1 MVKIFP
7 RGTLAGMGQQS
18 TARITSL
25 IAAIHEELREL
36 AARRGFSQRQLQDE
50 AGVSQSVISK
60 TMYRNASTLSLGQ
73 AEALANAL
81 GEPLSVII
89 ERAERKIAVRDQVAA
104 PLTDAQL
111 AAQILVRA
119 EAAKQAGYAL
129 AAHPADDVVSE
140 DSEWVA

>member
-1 MVKIFP
+1 
-7 RGTLAGMGQQS
+7 MGQQP
-18 TARITSL
+18 TARVTAL
-25 IAAIHEELREL
+25 IAAIHEELRAL

-60 TMYRNASTLSLGQ
+60 TMYRNASTLSLSQ

-89 ERAERKIAVRDQVAA
+89 ERAERKIAVREQVAA

-111 AAQILVRA
+111 AAQILARA
-119 EAAKQAGYAL
+119 EAATKAGYRL
-129 AAHPADDVVSE
+129 AAHPADDVVTE
-140 DSEWVA
+140 DSGWNA

>member
-1 MVKIFP
+1 
-7 RGTLAGMGQQS
+7 MGQQS
-18 TARITSL
+18 TARVTAL
-25 IAAIHEELREL
+25 IAAIHEELRAL

-60 TMYRNASTLSLGQ
+60 TMYRNASTLSLSQ

-89 ERAERKIAVRDQVAA
+89 ERAERKIAVREQVAV

-111 AAQILVRA
+111 AAQILARA
-119 EAAKQAGYAL
+119 EAATKAGYRL
-129 AAHPADDVVSE
+129 AAHPADKVITE
-140 DSEWVA
+140 DNHSA

>member
-1 MVKIFP
+1 
-7 RGTLAGMGQQS
+7 MGQQS

-25 IAAIHEELREL
+25 IAAIHEELRAL

-60 TMYRNASTLSLGQ
+60 TMYRNASTLSLSQ

-89 ERAERKIAVRDQVAA
+89 ERAERKIAVRDQVVA

-111 AAQILVRA
+111 AAQILARA
-119 EAAKQAGYAL
+119 EAATQAGYSL
-129 AAHPADDVVSE
+129 AAHPADKVITD
-140 DSEWVA
+140 DSSWGA

>member
-1 MVKIFP
+1 
-7 RGTLAGMGQQS
+7 MGQQS
-18 TARITSL
+18 TTRVTAL
-25 IAAIHEELREL
+25 IAAIHEELRAL

-60 TMYRNASTLSLGQ
+60 TMYRNASTLSLSQ

-89 ERAERKIAVRDQVAA
+89 ERAERKIAVREQVAA

-111 AAQILVRA
+111 AAQILARA
-119 EAAKQAGYAL
+119 EAAAKDNYSL
-129 AAHPADDVVSE
+129 AAHPADKVITD
-140 DSEWVA
+140 DSSWGA

>member
-1 MVKIFP
+1 
-7 RGTLAGMGQQS
+7 MGQQS
-18 TARITSL
+18 TTKVTAL
-25 IAAIHEELREL
+25 IAAIHEELRAL

-60 TMYRNASTLSLGQ
+60 TMYRNASTLSLSQ

-89 ERAERKIAVRDQVAA
+89 ERAERKIAVREQVAA

-111 AAQILVRA
+111 AAQILARV

-140 DSEWVA
+140 DSGWVA

>member
-1 MVKIFP
+1 
-7 RGTLAGMGQQS
+7 MGQQS
-18 TARITSL
+18 TARVTAL
-25 IAAIHEELREL
+25 IAAIHEELRAL

-60 TMYRNASTLSLGQ
+60 TMYRNASTLSLSQ

-89 ERAERKIAVRDQVAA
+89 ERAERKIAVREQVAA

-111 AAQILVRA
+111 VAQILARA
-119 EAAKQAGYAL
+119 EAATKAGYAL
-129 AAHPADDVVSE
+129 AAHPADKVITD
-140 DSEWVA
+140 DSSWGA

>member
-1 MVKIFP
+1 
-7 RGTLAGMGQQS
+7 MGQQS
-18 TARITSL
+18 TARVTAL
-25 IAAIHEELREL
+25 IAAIHEELRAL

-60 TMYRNASTLSLGQ
+60 TMYRNASTLSLSQ

-89 ERAERKIAVRDQVAA
+89 ERAERKIAVREQVAD

-111 AAQILVRA
+111 AAQILARA
-119 EAAKQAGYAL
+119 EAARQDGYAL
-129 AAHPADDVVSE
+129 AAHPADKVITD
-140 DSEWVA
+140 DGNWTA

>member
-1 MVKIFP
+1 
-7 RGTLAGMGQQS
+7 MGQQS
-18 TARITSL
+18 TARVTAL
-25 IAAIHEELREL
+25 IAAIHEEMRAL

-60 TMYRNASTLSLGQ
+60 TMYRNASTLSLTQ

-111 AAQILVRA
+111 AAQILARA

-140 DSEWVA
+140 DSGWVA

>member
-1 MVKIFP
+1 
-7 RGTLAGMGQQS
+7 MGQQS
-18 TARITSL
+18 TARVTAL
-25 IAAIHEELREL
+25 IAAIHEELRAL

-60 TMYRNASTLSLGQ
+60 TMYRNASTLSLSQ

-89 ERAERKIAVRDQVAA
+89 ERAERKIAVREQVAT

-111 AAQILVRA
+111 VAQILARA
-119 EAAKQAGYAL
+119 EAATKAGYAL
-129 AAHPADDVVSE
+129 AAHPADKVITD
-140 DSEWVA
+140 DSSWGA

>member
-1 MVKIFP
+1 
-7 RGTLAGMGQQS
+7 MGQQS
-18 TARITSL
+18 TARVTAL
-25 IAAIHEELREL
+25 ISAIHEELRAL

-60 TMYRNASTLSLGQ
+60 TMYRNASTLSLSQ

-89 ERAERKIAVRDQVAA
+89 ERAERKIAVREQVAA

-111 AAQILVRA
+111 AAQILARA

-129 AAHPADDVVSE
+129 AAHPADDIVSE
-140 DSEWVA
+140 DSGWVA

>member
-1 MVKIFP
+1 
-7 RGTLAGMGQQS
+7 MGQQS

-25 IAAIHEELREL
+25 IAAIHEELRAL

-60 TMYRNASTLSLGQ
+60 TMYRNASTLSLSQ

-111 AAQILVRA
+111 AAQILARA
-119 EAAKQAGYAL
+119 EAVAQAGYSL
-129 AAHPADDVVSE
+129 AAHPADKVITD
-140 DSEWVA
+140 DSSWGA

>member
-1 MVKIFP
+1 
-7 RGTLAGMGQQS
+7 MGQQS

-25 IAAIHEELREL
+25 IAAIHEELRPL

-60 TMYRNASTLSLGQ
+60 TMYRNASTLSLSQ

-89 ERAERKIAVRDQVAA
+89 ERAERKISVREQTGA

-111 AAQILVRA
+111 AAQILARA
-119 EAAKQAGYAL
+119 EAATKAGYRL
-129 AAHPADDVVSE
+129 AAHPADDIITE
-140 DSEWVA
+140 DNHSA

>member
-1 MVKIFP
+1 
-7 RGTLAGMGQQS
+7 MGQQS
-18 TARITSL
+18 TARVTAL
-25 IAAIHEELREL
+25 ISAIHEELRAL
-36 AARRGFSQRQLQDE
+36 AARRGFSQRQLQDK

-60 TMYRNASTLSLGQ
+60 TMYRNASTLSLSQ

-89 ERAERKIAVRDQVAA
+89 ERAERKIAVREQVAA

-111 AAQILVRA
+111 AAQILARA

-129 AAHPADDVVSE
+129 AAHPADDIVSE
-140 DSEWVA
+140 DSGWVA

>member
-1 MVKIFP
+1 
-7 RGTLAGMGQQS
+7 MGQQS

-25 IAAIHEELREL
+25 IAAIHEELRAL

-60 TMYRNASTLSLGQ
+60 TMYRNASTLSLSQ

-111 AAQILVRA
+111 AAQILARA
-119 EAAKQAGYAL
+119 EAATKAGYRL
-129 AAHPADDVVSE
+129 AAHPADTVITE
-140 DSEWVA
+140 DPAGA

>member
-1 MVKIFP
+1 
-7 RGTLAGMGQQS
+7 MGQQS
-18 TARITSL
+18 TARVTAL
-25 IAAIHEELREL
+25 ISAIHEELRAL

-60 TMYRNASTLSLGQ
+60 TMYRNASTLSLSQ

-89 ERAERKIAVRDQVAA
+89 ERAERKIAVREQVAA

-111 AAQILVRA
+111 AAQILARA

-129 AAHPADDVVSE
+129 AAHPADDIIAE
-140 DSEWVA
+140 DPASA

>member
-1 MVKIFP
+1 
-7 RGTLAGMGQQS
+7 MGQQS
-18 TARITSL
+18 TTRVTAL
-25 IAAIHEELREL
+25 IAAIHEELRAL

-60 TMYRNASTLSLGQ
+60 TMYRNASTLSLSQ

-89 ERAERKIAVRDQVAA
+89 ERAERKIAVREQVAA

-111 AAQILVRA
+111 AAQILARA
-119 EAAKQAGYAL
+119 EAAAKDNYAL
-129 AAHPADDVVSE
+129 AAHPADKVITD
-140 DSEWVA
+140 DSSWGA

>member
-1 MVKIFP
+1 
-7 RGTLAGMGQQS
+7 MGQQS
-18 TARITSL
+18 TTRVTAL
-25 IAAIHEELREL
+25 IAAIHEELRAL

-60 TMYRNASTLSLGQ
+60 TMYRNASTLSLSQ

-89 ERAERKIAVRDQVAA
+89 ERAERKIAVREQMAA

-111 AAQILVRA
+111 AAQILARA
-119 EAAKQAGYAL
+119 EAATKAGYAL
-129 AAHPADDVVSE
+129 AAHPADDIIAE
-140 DSEWVA
+140 DSASA

>member
-1 MVKIFP
+1 
-7 RGTLAGMGQQS
+7 MGQQS
-18 TARITSL
+18 TARVTAL
-25 IAAIHEELREL
+25 IAAIHEELRAL

-60 TMYRNASTLSLGQ
+60 TMYRNASTLSLSQ

-89 ERAERKIAVRDQVAA
+89 ERAERKIAVREQMGA

-111 AAQILVRA
+111 AAQILARA

-129 AAHPADDVVSE
+129 AAHPADDVVTE
-140 DSEWVA
+140 DSGWVA

>member
-1 MVKIFP
+1 
-7 RGTLAGMGQQS
+7 MGQQS

-25 IAAIHEELREL
+25 IAAIHEELRAL

-60 TMYRNASTLSLGQ
+60 TMYRNASTLSLSQ

-140 DSEWVA
+140 DSEWVS

>member
-1 MVKIFP
+1 
-7 RGTLAGMGQQS
+7 MGQQS
-18 TARITSL
+18 TARVTAL
-25 IAAIHEELREL
+25 ISAIHEELRAL

-60 TMYRNASTLSLGQ
+60 TMYRNASTLSLSQ

-89 ERAERKIAVRDQVAA
+89 ERAERKIAVREQVAA

-111 AAQILVRA
+111 AAQILARA

-129 AAHPADDVVSE
+129 AAHPADNIVSE
-140 DSEWVA
+140 DSGWVA

>member
-1 MVKIFP
+1 
-7 RGTLAGMGQQS
+7 MGQQS
-18 TARITSL
+18 TARVTAL
-25 IAAIHEELREL
+25 IAAIHEELRAL

-60 TMYRNASTLSLGQ
+60 TMYRNASTLSLSQ

-89 ERAERKIAVRDQVAA
+89 ERAERKIAVREQVAA

-111 AAQILVRA
+111 AAQILARA
-119 EAAKQAGYAL
+119 EAATKAGYAL
-129 AAHPADDVVSE
+129 AAHPADDIITE
-140 DSEWVA
+140 DPASA

>member
-1 MVKIFP
+1 
-7 RGTLAGMGQQS
+7 MGQQS
-18 TARITSL
+18 TARVTAL
-25 IAAIHEELREL
+25 IAAIHEELRAL

-60 TMYRNASTLSLGQ
+60 TMYRNASTLSLSQ

-89 ERAERKIAVRDQVAA
+89 ERAERKIAVREQVAA

-111 AAQILVRA
+111 AAQILARA
-119 EAAKQAGYAL
+119 EAAAKDNYAL
-129 AAHPADDVVSE
+129 AAHPADKVITD
-140 DSEWVA
+140 DSSWGA

>member
-1 MVKIFP
+1 
-7 RGTLAGMGQQS
+7 MGQQS

-25 IAAIHEELREL
+25 IAAIHEELRAL

-60 TMYRNASTLSLGQ
+60 TMYRNASTLSLSQ

-111 AAQILVRA
+111 AAQILARA
-119 EAAKQAGYAL
+119 EAAAQAGYRL
-129 AAHPADDVVSE
+129 AAHPADKVITE
-140 DSEWVA
+140 DNRGA

>member
-1 MVKIFP
+1 
-7 RGTLAGMGQQS
+7 MGQQS
-18 TARITSL
+18 TARVTAL
-25 IAAIHEELREL
+25 IAAIHEELRAL

-60 TMYRNASTLSLGQ
+60 TMYRNASTLSLSQ

-89 ERAERKIAVRDQVAA
+89 ERAERKIAVREQAAA

-111 AAQILVRA
+111 AAQILARA
-119 EAAKQAGYAL
+119 EAAAKDNYAL
-129 AAHPADDVVSE
+129 AAHPADKVITN
-140 DSEWVA
+140 DSSWGA

>member
-1 MVKIFP
+1 
-7 RGTLAGMGQQS
+7 MGQQS
-18 TARITSL
+18 TARVTAL
-25 IAAIHEELREL
+25 IAAIHEELRAL

-60 TMYRNASTLSLGQ
+60 TMYRNASTLSLSQ

-89 ERAERKIAVRDQVAA
+89 ERAERKIAVREQMAT

-111 AAQILVRA
+111 AAQILARA
-119 EAAKQAGYAL
+119 EAAKQTGYAL
-129 AAHPADDVVSE
+129 AAHPADDIIAE
-140 DSEWVA
+140 DPTGA

>member
-1 MVKIFP
+1 
-7 RGTLAGMGQQS
+7 MGQQS
-18 TARITSL
+18 TTRITSL
-25 IAAIHEELREL
+25 IAAIHEELRAL

-60 TMYRNASTLSLGQ
+60 TMYRNASTLSLSQ

-111 AAQILVRA
+111 AAQILARA
-119 EAAKQAGYAL
+119 EAAAQAGYRL
-129 AAHPADDVVSE
+129 AAHPADKVITE
-140 DSEWVA
+140 DNHSA

>member
-1 MVKIFP
+1 
-7 RGTLAGMGQQS
+7 MGQQS
-18 TARITSL
+18 TARVTAL
-25 IAAIHEELREL
+25 IAAIHEEMRAL

-60 TMYRNASTLSLGQ
+60 TMYRNASTLSLTQ

-111 AAQILVRA
+111 AAQILARA
-119 EAAKQAGYAL
+119 EAAAQAGYSL
-129 AAHPADDVVSE
+129 AAHPADKVITD
-140 DSEWVA
+140 DSSWGA

>member
-1 MVKIFP
+1 
-7 RGTLAGMGQQS
+7 MGQQS
-18 TARITSL
+18 TARVTAL
-25 IAAIHEELREL
+25 IAAIHEELRAL

-60 TMYRNASTLSLGQ
+60 TMYRNASTLSLSQ

-89 ERAERKIAVRDQVAA
+89 ERAERKIAAREQGAA

-111 AAQILVRA
+111 AAQILARA
-119 EAAKQAGYAL
+119 EAAAKDNYAL
-129 AAHPADDVVSE
+129 AAHPADKVITD
-140 DSEWVA
+140 DSSWGA

>member
-1 MVKIFP
+1 
-7 RGTLAGMGQQS
+7 MGQQS
-18 TARITSL
+18 TARVTAL
-25 IAAIHEELREL
+25 IAAIHEELRAL

-60 TMYRNASTLSLGQ
+60 TMYRNASTLSLSQ

-89 ERAERKIAVRDQVAA
+89 ERAERKIAVREQVAA

-111 AAQILVRA
+111 AAQILARA
-119 EAAKQAGYAL
+119 EAATKAGYRL
-129 AAHPADDVVSE
+129 AAHPADKVITE
-140 DSEWVA
+140 DPAGA

>member
-1 MVKIFP
+1 
-7 RGTLAGMGQQS
+7 MGQQS
-18 TARITSL
+18 TARVTAL
-25 IAAIHEELREL
+25 VAAIHEELRAL
-36 AARRGFSQRQLQDE
+36 AARRSFSQRQLQDE

-60 TMYRNASTLSLGQ
+60 TMYRNASTLSLSQ

-89 ERAERKIAVRDQVAA
+89 ERAERKIAVREQGAA

-111 AAQILVRA
+111 AAQILARA

-140 DSEWVA
+140 DSGWVA

>member
-1 MVKIFP
+1 
-7 RGTLAGMGQQS
+7 MGQQS

-25 IAAIHEELREL
+25 IAAIHEELRAL

-60 TMYRNASTLSLGQ
+60 TTYRNASTLSLSQ

>member
-1 MVKIFP
+1 
-7 RGTLAGMGQQS
+7 MGQQS

-25 IAAIHEELREL
+25 IAAIHEELRAL

-60 TMYRNASTLSLGQ
+60 TMYRNASTLSLSQ

-111 AAQILVRA
+111 AAQILARA
-119 EAAKQAGYAL
+119 EAATKAGYRL
-129 AAHPADDVVSE
+129 AAHPADKVITE
-140 DSEWVA
+140 DSHGA

>member
-1 MVKIFP
+1 
-7 RGTLAGMGQQS
+7 MGQQS

-25 IAAIHEELREL
+25 IAAIHEELRAL

-60 TMYRNASTLSLGQ
+60 TMYRNASTLSLSQ

-111 AAQILVRA
+111 AAQILARA
-119 EAAKQAGYAL
+119 EAATRAGYRL
-129 AAHPADDVVSE
+129 AAHPADDIITE
-140 DSEWVA
+140 DSHGA

>member
-1 MVKIFP
+1 
-7 RGTLAGMGQQS
+7 MGQQS
-18 TARITSL
+18 TARVTAL
-25 IAAIHEELREL
+25 IAAIHEELRAL

-60 TMYRNASTLSLGQ
+60 TMYRNASTLSLSQ

-89 ERAERKIAVRDQVAA
+89 ERAERKIAVREQVAA

-111 AAQILVRA
+111 AAQILARA
-119 EAAKQAGYAL
+119 EAARQAGYAL
-129 AAHPADDVVSE
+129 AAHPADKVITD
-140 DSEWVA
+140 DGNWTA

>member
-1 MVKIFP
+1 
-7 RGTLAGMGQQS
+7 MGQQS
-18 TARITSL
+18 TARVTAL
-25 IAAIHEELREL
+25 IAAIHEELRAL

-60 TMYRNASTLSLGQ
+60 TMYRNASTLSLSQ

-89 ERAERKIAVRDQVAA
+89 ERAERKIAVREQVAA

-111 AAQILVRA
+111 AAQILARA
-119 EAAKQAGYAL
+119 EAATKAGYRL
-129 AAHPADDVVSE
+129 AAHPADKVITD
-140 DSEWVA
+140 DSSWGA

>member
-1 MVKIFP
+1 
-7 RGTLAGMGQQS
+7 MGQQS

-25 IAAIHEELREL
+25 VAAIHEELRAL

-60 TMYRNASTLSLGQ
+60 TMYRNASTLSLSQ

-89 ERAERKIAVRDQVAA
+89 ERAERKIAGRDQVAA

-111 AAQILVRA
+111 AAQILARA
-119 EAAKQAGYAL
+119 EAAARAGYRL
-129 AAHPADDVVSE
+129 AAHPADKVITE
-140 DSEWVA
+140 DSHGA